1 VTGAL
6 KPFALPQFTL
16 HQAADGSL
24 RMEVRRTAIDVTQ
37 IRNALLTLF
46 GSDQVLTMEEVD
58 SLEGTRDKVSQ
69 YTSDMP

>member
-1 VTGAL
+1 
-6 KPFALPQFTL
+6 
-16 HQAADGSL
+16 
-24 RMEVRRTAIDVTQ
+24 MEVRRTAIDVTQ
-37 IRNALLTLF
+37 IRNALITLF